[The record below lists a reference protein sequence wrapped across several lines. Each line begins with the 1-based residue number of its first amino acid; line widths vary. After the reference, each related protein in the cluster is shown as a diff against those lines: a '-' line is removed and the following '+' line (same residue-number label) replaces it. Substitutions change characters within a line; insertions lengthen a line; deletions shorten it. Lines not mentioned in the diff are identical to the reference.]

1 MNMPEIGDDS
11 EKKTVT
17 VFERKHNLGCLFV
30 PSLNLFNSKI
40 LEYFCSSV

>member
-11 EKKTVT
+11 EKKRII
-17 VFERKHNLGCLFV
+17 VFEGKHNLGCLFV

-40 LEYFCSSV
+40 LECFCSAV